1 MTPATE
7 LIVDD
12 NSNWAHYELKTTDL
26 GDKRLNKR
34 LIKII
39 NDFSNKPDCSIPKAT
54 GSWAAAKAT
63 YNFFNNERVCDKAV
77 LSSHIKSTSKRIEQ
91 QDVVLC
97 AQDTTSLNFTT
108 HPDTKGLGTLSS
120 QGDNTIGII
129 VHDTMAFTKDGVA
142 LGLIDLQTWTRPKQ
156 EYGKR
161 QNRKSKPIHEK
172 ESNKWLISYQAT
184 QEIQAQLR
192 QTTLVNIADRESDI
206 YELFERA
213 TKEKNGAQLLVRARH
228 NRTVD
233 HPEKYLWDFVVSQ
246 KVCGRVTVEVP
257 RQKKKPKRNAD
268 LAIRFAKVTLKQP
281 ANIATPNMPET
292 ITVWAILAEE
302 IKPPKNVEA
311 ICWLLLT
318 TMPINSFD
326 EAVEKVQ
333 WYTIRWL
340 IELFHKVLKS
350 GCKVEDRQLQTA
362 DRLIK
367 CLTIDAIVAW
377 RILLLTRLGRE
388 VPNLPCSVVFE
399 EYEWKAL
406 YRFVQQTTELPDK
419 EPTLQETIRMVAK
432 LGGFLDR
439 KGDGEPG
446 SMTIWRGM
454 TRLSDIADC
463 YLMFSPKSPIPLLM
477 GKD

>member
-1 MTPATE
+1 MSPSIE
-7 LIVDD
+7 LVIDD
-12 NSNWAHYELKTTDL
+12 NSNWAHHEFKTADFS
-26 GDKRLNKR
+26 DKRLNKR
-34 LIKII
+34 LIKIA
-39 NDFSNKPDCSIPKAT
+39 NDFANKPDCSIPKAT

-63 YNFFNNERVCDKAV
+63 YNFFNNERVCDKTM
-77 LSSHIKSTSKRIEQ
+77 LSSHIKSTIDRIAH

-97 AQDTTSLNFTT
+97 VQDTTSLNFTT

-120 QGDNTIGII
+120 QGDKTIGIM
-129 VHDTMAFTKDGVA
+129 VHDTMAFTPQGVA
-142 LGLIDLQTWTRPKQ
+142 LGLIDLQTWTRPKE

-161 QNRKSKPIHEK
+161 RNRKNKPIHEK
-172 ESNKWLISYQAT
+172 ESNKWLKSYQAT
-184 QEIQAQLR
+184 QEIQAQLS

-213 TKEKNGAQLLVRARH
+213 TKDENGDQLLVRARH
-228 NRTVD
+228 NRIVD
-233 HPEKYLWDFVVSQ
+233 HPEKYLWDFVASQ
-246 KVCGRVTVEVP
+246 KVSGMLTVEVP
-257 RQKKKPKRNAD
+257 RQKKKPKRNAE
-268 LAIRFAKVTLKQP
+268 LSIRFAKVTLKRP
-281 ANIATPNMPET
+281 DNIATPNMPES

-302 IKPPKNVEA
+302 IKPPKKVEP
-311 ICWLLLT
+311 IRWLLLT
-318 TMPINSFD
+318 TIPINSFD

-350 GCKVEDRQLQTA
+350 GCKTEDRQLQTA
-362 DRLIK
+362 EKLIK
-367 CLTIDAIVAW
+367 CLAIDAIIAW

-406 YRFVQQTTELPDK
+406 YRFVHQTTQLPDK

-432 LGGFLDR
+432 LGGFLGR

-454 TRLSDIADC
+454 TRLRDIANS
-463 YLMFSPKSPIPLLM
+463 YIIFSPKSPPPLLM